1 MSEVV
6 RNIPTRNRFEIGN
19 SRSTEWSNLRLM
31 VYRDR
36 TPYLTVA
43 LVEQAKNGH
52 PHLDSRIRGLQVAW
66 DPSLC
71 SGDLRTFALQQ
82 ALLGVTQTRR

>member
-1 MSEVV
+1 MSEIHPYI
-6 RNIPTRNRFEIGN
+6 NTKNRLSIGN
-19 SRSTEWSNLRLM
+19 SRSVEWQVLRLL
-31 VYRDR
+31 VSRDR

-43 LVEQAKNGH
+43 LIEQAKNSH
-52 PHLDSRIRGLQVAW
+52 PQLDSRIRGLQVAW
-66 DPSLC
+66 DPALC

>member
-1 MSEVV
+1 MSEIRPIPAG
-6 RNIPTRNRFEIGN
+6 RNFFQIGN
-19 SRSTEWSNLRLM
+19 SRSTEWNSLRLM
-31 VYRDR
+31 VYRDH

-43 LVEQAKNGH
+43 LVEQAKQGH
-52 PHLDSRIRGLQVAW
+52 PHLDSRIRGLQVPW

-82 ALLGVTQTRR
+82 ALLGVTQTRS

>member
-1 MSEVV
+1 MSEIHPLI
-6 RNIPTRNRFEIGN
+6 RTRNLLQIGN
-19 SRSTEWSNLRLM
+19 SRSVEWQVLRLL
-31 VYRDR
+31 VSRDR

-43 LVEQAKNGH
+43 LIEQAKNAH
-52 PHLDSRIRGLQVAW
+52 PQLDSRIRGLQVAW
-66 DPSLC
+66 DPALC